1 MIFSAQAGGVV
12 MNIFEALKKC
22 FLNYANFH
30 GRARRSE
37 YWYFCLFNLVVMII
51 LMKVSAALGSKI
63 FLNLWLLAMVC
74 PGLAVSWR
82 RLHDIGKS
90 GKYWLVNF
98 IPGIGGII
106 FTVWMLQSG
115 EVGPNKYGPDPQDEN
130 IIG

>member
-1 MIFSAQAGGVV
+1 

-30 GRARRSE
+30 GRAGRSE

-63 FLNLWLLAMVC
+63 FLNLWMLAMAC

-90 GKYWLVNF
+90 GKYWFVNF

-106 FTVWMLQSG
+106 FAVWMLQMG
-115 EVGPNKYGPDPQDEN
+115 EIGPNQYGPDSINESFN
-130 IIG
+130 K

>member
-1 MIFSAQAGGVV
+1 

-63 FLNLWLLAMVC
+63 LLYLWDLATVC

-106 FTVWMLQSG
+106 FTVWTLQMG
-115 EVGPNKYGPDPQDEN
+115 EVGPNQYGPDPINESFN
-130 IIG
+130 K